1 MSTTAR
7 IAGIAGLVLH
17 LLTGVFPY
25 AASGL
30 LAPLWGYVVLYA
42 LWLGLLVAGVQL
54 FRRGRGLLV
63 LLLPLASL
71 ATWAAVMTFGDFV
84 LGWTA

>member
-1 MSTTAR
+1 MTTTAR
-7 IAGIAGLVLH
+7 VAGIAGLVLH

-30 LAPLWGYVVLYA
+30 LAPAWGYLLLYA
-42 LWLGLLVAGVQL
+42 VWVALLLAGVRM
-54 FRRGRGLLV
+54 FRRGQGTLV
-63 LLLPLASL
+63 LLLPVASI
-71 ATWAAVMTFGDFV
+71 AAWAAVMTFGEQA